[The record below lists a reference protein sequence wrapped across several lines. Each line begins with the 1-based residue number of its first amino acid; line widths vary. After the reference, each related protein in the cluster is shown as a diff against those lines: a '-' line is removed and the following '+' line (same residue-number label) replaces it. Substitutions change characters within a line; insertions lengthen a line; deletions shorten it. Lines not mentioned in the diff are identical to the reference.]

1 MSCSCIPIARTQMAR
16 NCSAPNYN
24 LSTNSKNF
32 CTIQLSKY
40 AHISHI
46 SLVDRLQGHTK
57 ILIYQIIVKPWRKKF
72 LATAKLL
79 DGSNYQLGVKSPR
92 PIFTN
97 MCSDFEGIYLTS
109 NNKQLIS
116 VMHFIS
122 NILRSLYL
130 LCCYHSFADSINK
143 NMQPGINATKTNIL
157 HLQESYTS
165 TYISFFFLK
174 D

>member
-1 MSCSCIPIARTQMAR
+1 MSCLNILFKTRIMAR
-16 NCSAPNYN
+16 NFSAPNYN
-24 LSTNSKNF
+24 LSTHSKKI

-40 AHISHI
+40 AHISHN
-46 SLVDRLQGHTK
+46 SLVDRFGRTYK
-57 ILIYQIIVKPWRKKF
+57 NIYQIIVKPWRKKF

-143 NMQPGINATKTNIL
+143 NMQPEINSTKTNI
-157 HLQESYTS
+157 
-165 TYISFFFLK
+165 
-174 D
+174 